1 MARDNVFDNNA
12 SGVAEDNLTVRVLLV
27 DDSQVFIQTIEDYLR
42 LVRSPSFEVVGRVR
56 NGHDAVRSTAELK
69 PDLVLLDLV
78 MPGMN
83 GLEVARQIKTLPD
96 APRVIMLTFYDL
108 PEYRE
113 AAQHAQADGFVG
125 KSEFAVRLIPLIRE
139 LFFEQPTIPRIEEN

>member
-1 MARDNVFDNNA
+1 MSGCNVG
-12 SGVAEDNLTVRVLLV
+12 GVAEDELTVRVLLV
-27 DDSQVFIQTIEDYLR
+27 DDSWVFIQVVEDYLR
-42 LVRSPSFEVVGRVR
+42 LMRSPSFEIIGRVC
-56 NGHDAVRSTAELK
+56 NGHDAVRSVAELK

-78 MPGMN
+78 MPGTN
-83 GLEVARQIKTLPD
+83 GLEIARQIKALPD

-113 AAQHAQADGFVG
+113 AAQNAQADGFVG

-139 LFFEQPTIPRIEEN
+139 LFFDQPTIPRIEEN